1 MDLSAFAKN
10 FAETFLLYVPA
21 MVANGTPVVIS
32 RFIKNPHPID
42 NNLKLRDGRP
52 LFGKGKTWEGF
63 LGGLTIGAIFG
74 LLIKLALSNYPT
86 LFLSIYIP
94 LGALLGDITGS
105 FIKRRLGIKR
115 GDPLPLLDQLDFY
128 IGSTIPIILYKRI
141 PSTVSIILMAIIIY
155 LLHKYTNLLAYKLGL
170 KNVPW

>member
-1 MDLSAFAKN
+1 MDLSTFAKN

-21 MVANGTPVVIS
+21 MVANGTPVVVS
-32 RFIKNPHPID
+32 RFIKKTHPID
-42 NNLKLRDGRP
+42 NNFKLKDGRP

-63 LGGLTIGAIFG
+63 LGGLAVGAIFG
-74 LLIKLALSNYPT
+74 LLIKLVLTNYPI
-86 LFLSIYIP
+86 LFLSMYIP

-128 IGSTIPIILYKRI
+128 IGSTIPIVLCKKI
-141 PSTVSIILMAIIIY
+141 PSIISIILMAVIIY
-155 LLHKYTNLLAYKLGL
+155 LLHRYTNLLAYKLGL
-170 KNVPW
+170 KSVPW